1 MSGSDG
7 ESGPG
12 AQPAPAQPAP
22 AQPAPALPLPTAPH
36 RPGSGSAPDMAPLE
50 RAKDSAPARTDPEAW
65 RENTAYRYGWHLFD
79 EGFYWEAHEVWEA
92 VWLAC
97 RPNSRERLVLQ
108 ALIQLA
114 NARLKAAMGQP
125 RAVRRLAAEVE
136 RLLAEPGLS
145 GDPVMGVSRQ
155 DLERLLREIDPE

>member
-1 MSGSDG
+1 MSGPD
-7 ESGPG
+7 PD
-12 AQPAPAQPAP
+12 PD
-22 AQPAPALPLPTAPH
+22 ALPLPAAPH

-50 RAKDSAPARTDPEAW
+50 RAKAEAPPRTEPEAW
-65 RENTAYRYGWHLFD
+65 RENVAYRYGWRLFD
-79 EGFYWEAHEVWEA
+79 NGFYWEAHEVWEA

-97 RPNSRERLVLQ
+97 RPNSRERVLLQ

-125 RAVRRLAAEVE
+125 RAVRRLTEEVA

-145 GDPVMGVSRQ
+145 GDEVMGVSRD
-155 DLERLLREIDPE
+155 DLERILKETDPE